1 MKIVLVDDHPL
12 VRKGLKILLEEK
24 YPSCIAGEAGSGTE
38 AIRLISDLQ
47 PRIAVIDIRLPDIS
61 GFEVA
66 TAVKQKSPGTR
77 IIMLSMHADEYHV
90 DEAFRSG
97 ADGYVVKNAMEH
109 EILDAVG
116 AVNAGDR
123 YLSGLLDRSASGFS
137 TGKQTPSKYDLY
149 DTLTKREKEILRLI
163 AQGSQ
168 NKQIAETLFISPRTV
183 ETHRASIMQ
192 KLNFQTAT
200 ELVHFAV
207 RRDIIT
213 LT

>member
-1 MKIVLVDDHPL
+1 
-12 VRKGLKILLEEK
+12 
-24 YPSCIAGEAGSGTE
+24 
-38 AIRLISDLQ
+38 
-47 PRIAVIDIRLPDIS
+47 
-61 GFEVA
+61 
-66 TAVKQKSPGTR
+66 
-77 IIMLSMHADEYHV
+77 MLSMHADEYHV

-109 EILDAVG
+109 EIIDAVG
-116 AVNAGDR
+116 AVTAGDR
-123 YLSGLLDRSASGFS
+123 YLSGLLGRSASRCS
-137 TGKQTPSKYDLY
+137 TGKQAPSKYDLY

-168 NKQIAETLFISPRTV
+168 NKQIAEALFISPRTV
-183 ETHRASIMQ
+183 ETHRAKIMQ